1 MELPRTT
8 TTCSAKLAMLN
19 LVLNPMLNLTLN
31 PMLNLMLNLPEE
43 EVVIRRC
50 LSLAR
55 RTTAIRQPNL

>member
-1 MELPRTT
+1 MPNLM
-8 TTCSAKLAMLN
+8 LNLILN
-19 LVLNPMLNLTLN
+19 LVLNLMLNPT
-31 PMLNLMLNLPEE
+31 LNLMLDLPEE